1 MSISIFELE
10 KTLKTILN
18 DASIQSSDNV
28 YEKIDDGYR
37 LVIDLKN
44 LFWERTNIIYTKLI
58 FYTDEN
64 KTYLIPNK
72 NNEFKFKYLYDL
84 NCDYKLHI
92 FNNLNEFEKM
102 FLDIIKKNKFGNNLK
117 ILSNFIKSP
126 GSLINN
132 WFNDNNIRNISVYD
146 IKLDERYDILP
157 CKRLFFNFIINLNNQ
172 MNINLTLKKE
182 DNTNYIYDFKIY
194 DDTIEVDRPNLS
206 TLIQTIGETIKSKYV

>member
-1 MSISIFELE
+1 MAISIFELE

-206 TLIQTIGETIKSKYV
+206 TLIQSIGETIKSKYV

>member
-1 MSISIFELE
+1 MAISIFELE

-28 YEKIDDGYR
+28 YEKIDNGYR

-64 KTYLIPNK
+64 KSYLIPNK

-92 FNNLNEFEKM
+92 FNNLSEFEKM
-102 FLDIIKKNKFGNNLK
+102 FLDIIKKNKFGDNLK

>member
-1 MSISIFELE
+1 MAISIFELE

-28 YEKIDDGYR
+28 YEKIDNGYR

-64 KTYLIPNK
+64 KSYLIPNK

-102 FLDIIKKNKFGNNLK
+102 FLDIIKKNKFGDNLK

>member
-1 MSISIFELE
+1 MAISIFELE

-44 LFWERTNIIYTKLI
+44 LFWEKTNIIYTKLI
-58 FYTDEN
+58 FYTDKN
-64 KTYLIPNK
+64 KSYLIPNK

-92 FNNLNEFEKM
+92 FNNLDEFEKM
-102 FLDIIKKNKFGNNLK
+102 ILNIIKKNKFGENLK

-182 DNTNYIYDFKIY
+182 NNTNYIYDFKIY
-194 DDTIEVDRPNLS
+194 DNTIEVDRPNLS
-206 TLIQTIGETIKSKYV
+206 TLIQTIGETIKSKYI